1 MSDFQRQLCLVS
13 LGVFAAT
20 GLLTWSITSI
30 RYRITAKRLLVTWLG
45 LPVRWIR
52 LENIKHIG
60 TRPGFW
66 TERWPNVLFENG
78 RTLVIRRK
86 RGLVRSLLITPKYPF
101 EFKASLELAR
111 ETALRSAGHTD
122 HPQPPSQPV
131 APPKRPNAAEA

>member
-1 MSDFQRQLCLVS
+1 MSDFQRQLFLVS

-86 RGLVRSLLITPKYPF
+86 RGWCAASSSPPNIPSSSRPRSNSPAKRPSVQPATPTTPSLLRNQ
-101 EFKASLELAR
+101 S
-111 ETALRSAGHTD
+111 
-122 HPQPPSQPV
+122 
-131 APPKRPNAAEA
+131 PPKRPNAAEA